1 MDHTYE
7 DWYNC
12 IAQYERT
19 FKEWEGRA
27 DKIVKRYRDEQR
39 SRNNPNAKF
48 NILWSNVQT
57 ITPAVFA
64 RLPRPDV
71 SRRFRDNDP
80 IGRVASM
87 MLERAL
93 EYEIEH
99 YGDYASAMKQA
110 VQDRLLGGRGTAWV
124 RYEPHIVGQM
134 GGEAGDA
141 PEDGFQVTEDTDEA
155 ETEGGIYREN
165 EERIEYECAP
175 VDYVYWRDFGLTVAR
190 TWEEVTAVWRKVY
203 MERPALVERFG
214 EDLGGKI
221 PLDTKPET
229 SKNFNEKMGEG
240 SREALIYEIWDKSTG
255 QVLWLSKS
263 MGKIL
268 DTRDDP
274 LQLENFWPCPK
285 PMFSTLTTD
294 SLIPVPDFVLYQDQ
308 ARQLDTLADRIDGF
322 IQALK
327 VRGVYDA
334 SEPSLARLFT
344 EGENNALLPV
354 KNYAA
359 FSEKGGLQG
368 AINLVD
374 IRPIAEGLNMAYQ
387 AMEQVKG
394 QIYEIMGIAD
404 IQRGQTD
411 PNETLGAQIIKSNNA
426 SGRLKTMQHEVVNF
440 ATALLQIK
448 AQIIC
453 QHFTDDTII
462 KISGA
467 MQLSQQ
473 DQQLIPQA
481 LALLK
486 DEPAKN
492 FRIEVTTD
500 SMIYQDEQQEKQD
513 RMEFLQAMS
522 GFLSQAIPAAQAT
535 PEITP
540 MMMEMLKFGVTA
552 FKAGKGLEGLIDETA
567 DKFRQQAQQMASQ
580 PKPPSPEQQKMQM
593 DMQIEQ
599 AKMQAEQQKL
609 QMQQQIEQA
618 KIQGQI
624 ELEKAKQEFQA
635 QENQLKFQLEDQRN
649 REQMQMEM
657 ELEQTK
663 MDTNNNKEL
672 LLAYLNN
679 AAKIETTRI
688 SSGLDTGE
696 AAYADNV
703 QMANILQDQLGYS
716 DMKNHPLQPAIESM
730 QMSNQQL
737 SQMLAV
743 LLDKLSQPKT
753 VVRGADGKIIGVQ

>member
-1 MDHTYE
+1 MT
-7 DWYNC
+7 
-12 IAQYERT
+12 T
-19 FKEWEGRA
+19 
-27 DKIVKRYRDEQR
+27 
-39 SRNNPNAKF
+39 
-48 NILWSNVQT
+48 
-57 ITPAVFA
+57 
-64 RLPRPDV
+64 
-71 SRRFRDNDP
+71 
-80 IGRVASM
+80 
-87 MLERAL
+87 
-93 EYEIEH
+93 
-99 YGDYASAMKQA
+99 
-110 VQDRLLGGRGTAWV
+110 
-124 RYEPHIVGQM
+124 
-134 GGEAGDA
+134 
-141 PEDGFQVTEDTDEA
+141 
-155 ETEGGIYREN
+155 
-165 EERIEYECAP
+165 
-175 VDYVYWRDFGLTVAR
+175 AR

-214 EDLGGKI
+214 EELGGRI

-240 SREALIYEIWDKSTG
+240 SREALIYEIWDKSSG
-255 QVLWLSKS
+255 QVIWLSKS

-322 IQALK
+322 IHALK

-334 SEPSLARLFT
+334 AEPSLGRLFT

-354 KNYAA
+354 KNYGA
-359 FSEKGGLQG
+359 FSEKGGLAG

-374 IRPIAEGLNMAYQ
+374 IRPIAEGLQMAYQ
-387 AMEQVKG
+387 AMDQVKG

-453 QHFTDDTII
+453 QHFTDDTIV

-467 MQLSQQ
+467 MQLSPQ

-492 FRIEVTTD
+492 FRIEVTSD

-513 RMEFLQAMS
+513 RVEFLTAVS
-522 GFLSQAIPAAQAT
+522 GFIQTALPVAQGVPELT
-535 PEITP
+535 PLL
-540 MMMEMLKFGVTA
+540 MEMLKFGVTA
-552 FKAGKGLEGLIDETA
+552 FKAGKGLEGMIDETA
-567 DKFRQQAQQMASQ
+567 DQFRQQAEQMKGQ
-580 PKPPSPEQQKMQM
+580 PKPPSPEQQKMEM
-593 DMQIEQ
+593 TMQIEQ
-599 AKMQAEQQKL
+599 AKMQAKQAEL
-609 QMQQQIEQA
+609 QMQQQIEQS
-618 KIQGQI
+618 KIQGEI
-624 ELEKAKQEFQA
+624 ELEKAKQEYQA
-635 QENQLKFQLEDQRN
+635 KENQLKFQLEDQRN
-649 REQMQMEM
+649 RQQMQMEM

-716 DMKNHPLQPAIESM
+716 DMKNHPLQPAIENM
-730 QMSNQQL
+730 YNSNQQL
-737 SQMLAV
+737 AQMLSM
-743 LLDKLSQPKT
+743 LLDKLNQPKT
-753 VVRGADGKIIGVQ
+753 VIRGPDGKIAGVQ

>member
-27 DKIVKRYRDEQR
+27 DKIVKRYRDESR
-39 SRNNPNAKF
+39 SRNNPQAKF

-99 YGDYASAMKQA
+99 YGDYASAMKQT

-124 RYEPHIVGQM
+124 RYEPHIVGQAAGM
-134 GGEAGDA
+134 GEGA
-141 PEDGFQVTEDTDEA
+141 PDDGFQVTEDADEA
-155 ETEGGIYREN
+155 ETEGGIYREDQ
-165 EERIEYECAP
+165 ERIEYECAP
-175 VDYVYWRDFGLTVAR
+175 VDYVYWRDFGLTTAR

-203 MERPALVERFG
+203 MERAALVERFG
-214 EDLGGKI
+214 EELGGKI

-229 SKNFNEKMGEG
+229 SKSFNEKMGEG
-240 SREALIYEIWDKSTG
+240 SREALIYEIWDKATG
-255 QVLWLSKS
+255 QVIWLSKS

-285 PMFSTLTTD
+285 PMFATLTTD
-294 SLIPVPDFVLYQDQ
+294 SLIPVPDYVLYQDQ

-334 SEPSLARLFT
+334 SEPSLQRLFT
-344 EGENNALLPV
+344 EGENNTLLPV
-354 KNYAA
+354 KNYGA
-359 FSEKGGLQG
+359 FSEKGGLVG

-374 IRPIAEGLNMAYQ
+374 IAPIAQGLNMAYQ

-453 QHFTDDTII
+453 QHFTDDTIL

-467 MQLSQQ
+467 MQLSPQ
-473 DQQLIPQA
+473 DQALIPQA

-513 RMEFLQAMS
+513 RMEFLSAVS
-522 GFLSQAIPAAQAT
+522 GFLSTALPAAQST
-535 PEITP
+535 PELTP
-540 MMMEMLKFGVTA
+540 MLVEMLKFGVTA

-567 DKFRQQAQQMASQ
+567 DKFRQQAKAMEGQ
-580 PKPPSPEQQKMQM
+580 PKPPSPEMQKLQMEQQM
-593 DMQIEQ
+593 EQ
-599 AKMQAEQQKL
+599 AKM

-624 ELEKAKQEFQA
+624 ELEKAKQEYQA

-649 REQMQMEM
+649 REEKQMELQ
-657 ELEQTK
+657 LEQTK
-663 MDTNNNKEL
+663 MDTSNNKEL

-716 DMKNHPLQPAIESM
+716 DMKNHPLQPAIENM
-730 QMSNQQL
+730 YNSNQQL
-737 SQMLAV
+737 TQLLAA
-743 LLDKLSQPKT
+743 LLDKLNQPKT
-753 VVRGADGKIIGVQ
+753 VIRGPDGKIAGVQ

>member
-1 MDHTYE
+1 MEHTYQ
-7 DWYNC
+7 DWYNT

-19 FKEWEGRA
+19 FKEWEGRS
-27 DKIVKRYRDEQR
+27 DKIVKRYRDDQR

-99 YGDYASAMKQA
+99 YGDYASAMKQS

-124 RYEPHIVGQM
+124 RYEPHIVGEEGGM
-134 GGEAGDA
+134 G
-141 PEDGFQVTEDTDEA
+141 EDMPDDGLQVTEDIDEA
-155 ETEGGIYREN
+155 ETEGGMFREDQ
-165 EERIEYECAP
+165 ERIEYECAP
-175 VDYVYWRDFGLTVAR
+175 VDYVHWRDFGLTVAR

-203 MERPALVERFG
+203 MGRPALVERFG
-214 EDLGGKI
+214 EELGDKI

-229 SKNFNEKMGEG
+229 SNSFNEKMGEG
-240 SREALIYEIWDKSTG
+240 ASEAVIYEIWDKTTG

-263 MGKIL
+263 LGKIL

-274 LQLENFWPCPK
+274 LKLENFWPCPK

-334 SEPSLARLFT
+334 SEPSLARLFS

-354 KNYAA
+354 KNYGA

-374 IRPIAEGLNMAYQ
+374 IKPIAEGLNMAYQ

-426 SGRLKTMQHEVVNF
+426 SGRLKTMQHDVVNF

-453 QHFTDDTII
+453 QHFTDDTIV

-481 LALLK
+481 LQLLK

-500 SMIYQDEQQEKQD
+500 SMIYQDEQQEKAD
-513 RMEFLQAMS
+513 RMEFLQAVG
-522 GFLSQAIPAAQAT
+522 GFLSQALPAAQAT
-535 PEITP
+535 PELTP
-540 MMMEMLKFGVTA
+540 MLVEMLKFGVTA

-567 DKFRQQAQQMASQ
+567 DKFRQQAKAQEGQ

-593 DMQIEQ
+593 TMQLEQ
-599 AKMQAEQQKL
+599 AKMQAEQQKM

-624 ELEKAKQEFQA
+624 ELEKAKQEYQA

-657 ELEQTK
+657 QLEQTK
-663 MDTNNNKEL
+663 LDTTNNKEL

-716 DMKNHPLQPAIESM
+716 DMKNHPLQPAIENMHS
-730 QMSNQQL
+730 SNQQL
-737 SQMLAV
+737 AQMLAM

-753 VVRGADGKIIGVQ
+753 VIRGADGKIAGVQ